1 MDSTAEHFIKRAERY
16 NSSARWVD
24 DKALI
29 REIMDLAGAGR
40 GDYVLDIG
48 TGTGKIAQ
56 AFRSR
61 VKHVVGVDICGKMVM
76 QAKGCAD
83 QIVLTPAESMPFKDN
98 VFSVCVCRQGLQ
110 FMNMEAVLEEIHRVL
125 KPGGRAVLCHLAAY
139 GKEDKKEAFL
149 IQKLRNPA
157 RKNFFLPEDI
167 PNLLRKKFS
176 DLKSF
181 EYISRESVNRWIDNG
196 AISLDVREQI
206 KQAYRNASEDFK
218 RIHRVKFEKED
229 IFDSM
234 KMVIVS
240 ARKRVVN
247 E

>member
-1 MDSTAEHFIKRAERY
+1 
-16 NSSARWVD
+16 
-24 DKALI
+24 
-29 REIMDLAGAGR
+29 
-40 GDYVLDIG
+40 
-48 TGTGKIAQ
+48 
-56 AFRSR
+56 
-61 VKHVVGVDICGKMVM
+61 
-76 QAKGCAD
+76 
-83 QIVLTPAESMPFKDN
+83 
-98 VFSVCVCRQGLQ
+98 
-110 FMNMEAVLEEIHRVL
+110 MNMEAVLEEIHRVL

-234 KMVIVS
+234 KMVIVK
-240 ARKRVVN
+240 ARKK
-247 E
+247 